1 MILLETGFCCRPGGL
16 WSVFMVAGAGAVGL
30 VAGTA
35 CLWLGDRMAGLVL
48 ALLNVPVL
56 ALYGF
61 LAVFF
66 AAGGSR

>member
-1 MILLETGFCCRPGGL
+1 
-16 WSVFMVAGAGAVGL
+16 
-30 VAGTA
+30 
-35 CLWLGDRMAGLVL
+35 MAGLVL